1 MLEISSLDLSKIIKP
16 SSIGSNGSIQQPIKE
31 DSNNTL
37 LSFGAQGKD
46 FSDNDMKKLEEEFLS
61 AANGIGMANPFSD
74 KNSSTDSLERE
85 KEQKIDEI
93 RSLEQEFNT
102 LVAETQSISS
112 NIFERNKDNESG
124 IKIGEND
131 NKNSSIN
138 FNSSNIFEQRNEA
151 INKQE
156 AAKDKNQQLG
166 SLIKEAEALD
176 IEIATKSTCG
186 EQGEIPD
193 IKEKDTETAKQTKK
207 DESEKEEAKEVKKT
221 PQDILL
227 DQVNMLANLFP
238 EMNNKSDNP
247 SIFQDT
253 HQKNTVDLESTMKIL
268 KKQAEG
274 LPSANT
280 NSSYIQRQK
289 SLFLG
294 LTS

>member
-31 DSNNTL
+31 DSNNAL

-138 FNSSNIFEQRNEA
+138 FKSF
-151 INKQE
+151 
-156 AAKDKNQQLG
+156 AKA
-166 SLIKEAEALD
+166 S
-176 IEIATKSTCG
+176 
-186 EQGEIPD
+186 
-193 IKEKDTETAKQTKK
+193 
-207 DESEKEEAKEVKKT
+207 V
-221 PQDILL
+221 
-227 DQVNMLANLFP
+227 V
-238 EMNNKSDNP
+238 
-247 SIFQDT
+247 
-253 HQKNTVDLESTMKIL
+253 
-268 KKQAEG
+268 
-274 LPSANT
+274 
-280 NSSYIQRQK
+280 
-289 SLFLG
+289 
-294 LTS
+294 